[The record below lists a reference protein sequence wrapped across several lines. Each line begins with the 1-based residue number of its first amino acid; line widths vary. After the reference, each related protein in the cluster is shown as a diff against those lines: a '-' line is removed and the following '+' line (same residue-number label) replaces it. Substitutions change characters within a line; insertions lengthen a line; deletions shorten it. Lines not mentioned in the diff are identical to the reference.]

1 MSKTKTILKRAG
13 LGALILAV
21 LLAGGG
27 GFYFKSYLPNTVA
40 PKSFPQ
46 IDGEIQLEGLDGPV
60 DIYRDHMGIAHIYAT
75 TMHDL
80 MFAEGYVHAQ
90 ERFWQMDFYRHIG
103 AGRMAEMFGSSQ
115 VETDMFLKTMGWERT
130 SQKEYEEFSPEFKTI
145 LDDYASGVN
154 AYIAD
159 RSPEE
164 LSLEY
169 SILKLLSPEYK
180 IEPWK
185 PLDTMA
191 WAKALSWDL
200 KSNIG
205 DEIQTAVLMKTLT
218 QEQMAELF
226 PAYPEDHPVIVNKI
240 GDGTSATAPA
250 STAVMDLPDET
261 LAALQ
266 HNASLLDGIFGPPS
280 NDKGSNSWAVSGELT
295 TTGKPLLAND
305 PHLGI
310 AMPSIWYQIS
320 LHCMPKTAE
329 CPYSAAGYSLAGAPG
344 ILLGHNDN
352 IAWGLTFS
360 EEDVMDLY
368 IEKVNPDNPN
378 QYEVNGKWVDF
389 ETRTETINVVGKD
402 PVEIT
407 VRSTRH
413 GPVISDTYGPLKNQ
427 GDPDDKEFVPFKDR
441 SGIELPEQ
449 YVVTLRWTALTQGNP
464 FEAVWG
470 VNMAENW
477 EQFRNALRTFHVPG
491 HNFLYADVEGNIAYQ
506 ATGDVPIRANGN
518 GSIPVPGWTDEYEWT
533 GFIPFDEMPYTVNP
547 AEGYIATANNQI
559 PPNDYPHFITTSWD
573 YGFRANRIVDMIK
586 AVPGKFDILYFQS
599 MQADSYDASAETF
612 VPLLLAMD
620 GKFTKPNEA
629 VAFDS
634 LKSWDYQAK
643 ADSQAA
649 AVYEAFWRNLLMNT
663 FDDELPE
670 DYWAN
675 GGDRWFDVTR
685 NLSADSAW
693 WDDVSTKDAVE
704 TRADILKTS
713 FREGVAELEKMLG
726 NDPAKWNWGG
736 IHVSIFRNG
745 SLGESGIP
753 PIEAL
758 FNRGP
763 FPTNGGKSIVN
774 NTSWDSIEGYEVT
787 NLPSMRTV
795 YDLSNFAN
803 SVSMH
808 TTGQSGH
815 AFHPHYFDMAA
826 RWANVEYD
834 PMLWE
839 QSAIIAD
846 AEGHLVL
853 TPK

>member
-1 MSKTKTILKRAG
+1 MSKTKIVLKRTG
-13 LGALILAV
+13 LGLLILAV

-46 IDGEIQLEGLDGPV
+46 IDGTIQLAGLDGPV
-60 DIYRDHMGIAHIYAT
+60 DIYRDQMGVAHIYAS

-90 ERFWQMDFYRHIG
+90 ERFWQMDFYRHVG
-103 AGRMAEMFGSSQ
+103 SGRTAEMFGAGS
-115 VETDMFLKTMGWERT
+115 VETDMFLKTLGWERE
-130 SQKEYEEFSPEFKTI
+130 SQREYEEFSPEFKAI
-145 LDDYASGVN
+145 LDAYASGVN

-169 SILKLLSPEYK
+169 SILGLLSPAYK

-205 DEIQTAVLMKTLT
+205 DEIQKAVLMKTLT
-218 QEQMAELF
+218 PEQIADLF
-226 PAYPEDHPVIVNKI
+226 PPYPKDHPIIVNKI
-240 GDGTSATAPA
+240 GDGTSASAPD
-250 STAVMDLPDET
+250 STAVVDLPDET

-266 HNASLLDGIFGPPS
+266 RNASLLDGIFGPPS
-280 NDKGSNSWAVSGELT
+280 NDKGSNSWAVSGKLT

-320 LHCMPKTAE
+320 LHCAPKTDE
-329 CPYSAAGYSLAGAPG
+329 CPYSAAGYSLPGAPG
-344 ILLGHNDN
+344 VLLGHNDN
-352 IAWGLTFS
+352 IAWGLTFT

-378 QYEVNGKWVDF
+378 QYEVNGKWIDF
-389 ETRTETINVVGKD
+389 ETRTEVINVVGKD

-413 GPVISDTYGPLKNQ
+413 GPVISDTYGSLKDE

-441 SGIELPEQ
+441 AGIELPEQ
-449 YVVTLRWTALTQGNP
+449 YVVTLRWTALTEGNP

-470 VNMAENW
+470 VNKAENW
-477 EQFRNALRTFHVPG
+477 EQFREALHTFHVPG

-518 GSIPVPGWTDEYEWT
+518 GSLPVPGWTDEYEWT
-533 GFIPFDEMPYTVNP
+533 GFIPFDEMPYTINP

-559 PPNDYPHFITTSWD
+559 PPNDYPYFITTSWD
-573 YGFRANRIVDMIK
+573 YGFRANRIVDLIK
-586 AVPGKFDILYFQS
+586 AAPEKFDIAYLQS
-599 MQADSYDASAETF
+599 MQADAYDASAETF
-612 VPLLLAMD
+612 VPLLLQLDA
-620 GKFTKPNEA
+620 KFAKPNEA
-629 VAFDS
+629 IAFDS
-634 LKSWDYQAK
+634 LKTWDYQAR

-649 AVYEAFWRNLLMNT
+649 AVYAAFWRNLLKNT

-670 DYWAN
+670 DYWAD
-675 GGDRWFDVTR
+675 GGDRWFEVTR
-685 NLSADSAW
+685 DLRADSAW
-693 WDDVSTKDAVE
+693 WDDTSTKDVVE
-704 TRADILKTS
+704 TRDDILKKS
-713 FREGVAELEKMLG
+713 FSNGVAELEDLLG

-763 FPTNGGKSIVN
+763 FPTNGGKAIVN
-774 NTSWDSIEGYEVT
+774 NTSWNSIEGYEVT

-795 YDLSNFAN
+795 YDLSDFAN
-803 SVSMH
+803 TVSMH

-834 PMLWE
+834 LMLW
-839 QSAIIAD
+839 QQDAIIAD